1 MEQAAIIA
9 VRFYFE
15 LSPTSC
21 RRFTPS
27 HPLCLFTT
35 VLYTYLTPFL
45 SLPMCLFLLVNMC
58 TSFPLPPPSLL
69 SPFPVCFHRNLVKNL
84 VVGYVQAPD
93 RKKPE
98 VLNLIAKILDFSPS
112 EVQQVHIVACVI
124 TCCLSLLL
132 RHKTCCLSLL
142 LRHKTCCLSLLLR
155 HKTCCL
161 SVLVKRKTV
170 SICSYYITRQL
181 PTKTHTTVLLSLL
194 WRIFHTLTT
203 YGRSFAVHMVSG
215 AAESEKWGL
224 AGRTLGQT
232 SSFVTLDPQSKT
244 SCSGQS
250 DSIYNIGEK
259 NMRES

>member
-1 MEQAAIIA
+1 
-9 VRFYFE
+9 
-15 LSPTSC
+15 
-21 RRFTPS
+21 
-27 HPLCLFTT
+27 
-35 VLYTYLTPFL
+35 
-45 SLPMCLFLLVNMC
+45 MCLFLLVNMC

-124 TCCLSLLL
+124 
-132 RHKTCCLSLL
+132 
-142 LRHKTCCLSLLLR
+142 TCCLSLLLR